1 VLQFKK
7 FKGDKIMKKIFAL
20 LLTLILTLSLVA
32 CGNEATN
39 NENSVNT
46 DVSQTETSELSTS
59 SEQSSVV
66 DTESK
71 TSNKTETASSAAS
84 NSSKTTSSTQSASS
98 QPKPTTPTKLNPEKD
113 FKYGK
118 YTAKYFSDDKK
129 TYTVCS
135 LTFDKEYQSLQVEIA
150 KYYNR
155 AECERLYGEYFG
167 FDADN
172 LSEDFSTLT
181 LNGVTY
187 YTFYPAYTNV
197 PEIFKLSATEIKMS
211 PDGEKWAFLSLN
223 ANGTLVI
230 DSATTDR
237 YGKVGTTYT
246 FVQE

>member
-1 VLQFKK
+1 
-7 FKGDKIMKKIFAL
+7 MKKIFAL

-32 CGNEATN
+32 CGNEETS

-71 TSNKTETASSAAS
+71 TSNKAETASSAAS
-84 NSSKTTSSTQSASS
+84 NSSKITSSTQSASS
-98 QPKPTTPTKLNPEKD
+98 QPTTPTKLNPVKD

-135 LTFDKEYQSLQVEIA
+135 LTFDKEYRSLQVEIA

-155 AECERLYGEYFG
+155 AECERLYGEDFG

-187 YTFYPAYTNV
+187 YTFYPAYTNI
-197 PEIFKLSATEIKMS
+197 PELFKLSATEIKMS
-211 PDGEKWAFLSLN
+211 PDGETWAFLSLN

>member
-1 VLQFKK
+1 
-7 FKGDKIMKKIFAL
+7 MKKIFAL

-32 CGNEATN
+32 CGNEATS

-71 TSNKTETASSAAS
+71 TSNKAETASSAAS
-84 NSSKTTSSTQSASS
+84 NSSKITSSTQSVSS
-98 QPKPTTPTKLNPEKD
+98 QPTTPTKLNPEKD

-135 LTFDKEYQSLQVEIA
+135 LTFDKEYRSLQVEIA

-155 AECERLYGEYFG
+155 AECERLYGEDFG